1 MLTADLI
8 RASCRK
14 NQVHPRFIDTGRED
28 LQYTARALIEVF
40 ERATS
45 TVPGCSQGDLTD
57 ALDDLVGSE
66 ADVLLFRGLRKL
78 LTDRCEFETHAAV
91 DPEVVRKTVFQL
103 VAEAPM
109 RREPGVSWT
118 EKRVQLIQQA
128 AESLELTAEE
138 VNATLFAD
146 LSARQRLSKF
156 KRLEPDQLLDRYN
169 LALAQSVLIRATR
182 LTIGVSESTV
192 GEYRQLFRAL
202 KFHQLIHRIIG
213 NDESDG
219 AKSGYT
225 IEIDGPLSLF
235 SNASRYGV
243 AMARFLPTL
252 AMMRKWELSAEVL
265 WTKKKLERTF
275 HLDHKR
281 GLRTHLKRFGQYIT
295 SEQETFEDRFSK
307 ASKGWEMSRAAQIIR
322 TDRGDVVVPDLQFSK
337 QETGQTGFLE
347 ILGFWRAGSLNARL
361 KTLDEPGMENLILA
375 VSRKL
380 AGDRE
385 RVALEHPR
393 VVWFSQVLSA
403 KQIRERLDALSK
415 PEA

>member
-1 MLTADLI
+1 MLTADLV

-14 NQVHPRFIDTGRED
+14 NQVHPRYIDTGRED

-40 ERATS
+40 EDATK
-45 TVPGCSQGDLTD
+45 TVPGSSQGALTE
-57 ALDDLVGSE
+57 ALDNLVGSE

-91 DPEVVRKTVFQL
+91 EPEIVRKTVFQL
-103 VAEAPM
+103 VAESPM
-109 RREPGVSWT
+109 RREPGVTWA
-118 EKRVQLIQQA
+118 EKRAQLIEQA
-128 AESLELTAEE
+128 AKSLDLTPEE
-138 VNATLFAD
+138 VNTTLFAD
-146 LSARQRLSKF
+146 LSARQRIGKF
-156 KRLEPDQLLDRYN
+156 KPLEPGQLLDRYN

-182 LTIGVSESTV
+182 LTIRVSESTV

-202 KFHQLIHRIIG
+202 KFHQLIHRIIS
-213 NDESDG
+213 NDDNQD
-219 AKSGYT
+219 AKAGYT

-252 AMMRKWELSAEVL
+252 AMMKKWELSADVL

-275 HLDHKR
+275 RLDHKR
-281 GLRTHLKRFGQYIT
+281 GLRSHLKRFGQYVT
-295 SEQETFEDRFSK
+295 SEQDTFEDRFSK
-307 ASKGWEMSRAAQIIR
+307 SPKGWEMSRAAQLIR
-322 TDRGDVVVPDLQFSK
+322 TARGEVVVPDLQFSNPK
-337 QETGQTGFLE
+337 TGQAGFLE
-347 ILGFWRAGSLNARL
+347 ILGFWRAGSLNQRL
-361 KTLDEPGMENLILA
+361 KILDEPGMSRLVLA

-393 VVWFSQVLSA
+393 VVWFSQGLSA
-403 KQIRERLDALSK
+403 KQVQERLAAL
-415 PEA
+415 PRLEE